1 MSGGFFD
8 YEQYKISEIAD
19 QVEQLIRDNNVE
31 DEYGDVYSYDDE
43 VIDNIK
49 IGLNHLQ
56 LASIYAQRIDWFV
69 SGDDGKESFLERLE
83 EDLGNYD
90 LR

>member
-69 SGDDGKESFLERLE
+69 SGDDGNESFLERLE